1 MAHGTL
7 TSKTLPNKI
16 SRDFCEFSR
25 VFFII
30 ASRWAFQRLLAW
42 KFASCCNS
50 ANAFKRTWLCQ
61 AVFLEKRRNYT
72 LTWPVFL
79 RASWQSP
86 TVILWDII
94 CNGKPATQL
103 LFSEAQEASV
113 VPRVTQFQ
121 QFQSVQ
127 LHFTATGMLR
137 KKRAATGSKVHVQV
151 LFTGFR
157 LYCWGESFFGTAG
170 KLRGYK

>member
-127 LHFTATGMLR
+127 LHFAATGMLR

-151 LFTGFR
+151 FIYR
-157 LYCWGESFFGTAG
+157 LQTLLLGG
-170 KLRGYK
+170 KLFWNRRKVKRV